1 MPIPI
6 TGRIARQS
14 ARRPWLTLSVWAALL
29 VVALMSAGTIGEHV
43 TSAQKNLVT
52 TEADR
57 VAELDAD
64 LRASAGGQELFDESV
79 IVTSAAHQYGDPAFD
94 TAIAE
99 VTTALHAT
107 RGVVDVV
114 TPALGSPVAQNGT
127 SAMVQFQT
135 TADTA
140 VVQAAVDAVNALKHD
155 DVETFVFGTESAALA
170 FTELA
175 ADELARGELFG
186 LVAAL
191 VILVFVFGALVA
203 AGLPL
208 LVAIVSIITATG
220 VGAVV
225 ARALDS
231 AGVPISDS
239 LTIFIAMLGLAL
251 GIDYSLL
258 SVQRFR
264 EELAHGTSPTDAI
277 TTTGSTANRAVL
289 FSGATIVVSLGGLLL
304 VPLNMFLGIGIGVI
318 LVAVTSVASALF
330 LLPALLRLLG
340 HRVNKGRVPMAHPGV
355 ESLRWRRLSTRVV
368 SRPALAAVLGVTV
381 LAIAASPLLTINLA
395 NPGPDDMPE
404 DFVAHRANEVLV
416 EDFGWTDTATMV
428 VITGAAGD
436 ADAVDTLAA
445 EVESDPGFADTT
457 VDWRGTTAFI
467 DTHDLY
473 DVGDPESTEAIDRL
487 RTVLIPSALA
497 GSDATAAVGG
507 TRAYAIDELELL
519 TSRAPYAVAIVLTV
533 TFLLLLVMF
542 RSIVIP
548 VKAIALNLLGT
559 LATFGAVV
567 ATYQWGWGAALF
579 GFPHLDG
586 ISPYMPVMIFA
597 LVFGLSMDYH
607 VFLLARV
614 KERYDATGD
623 TKAAVIEGVTR
634 TGPLITGAALIMVAV
649 FSGFAVSAIPELSQ
663 WGFGLAV
670 GVLLDAAVIRVLL
683 VPAAMVWLGKANWYL
698 PRWLEWLPTLTH
710 EPTSAPTPDESCEPA
725 LV

>member
-355 ESLRWRRLSTRVV
+355 ESVRWRRLSTRVV

-473 DVGDPESTEAIDRL
+473 DAGDPESTEAIDRL

-623 TKAAVIEGVTR
+623 TKAAVIQGVTR

-710 EPTSAPTPDESCEPA
+710 EPTSAPTPDESREPA

>member
-43 TSAQKNLVT
+43 TSAQKNLVA

-264 EELAHGTSPTDAI
+264 EELAHGASLTDAI

-355 ESLRWRRLSTRVV
+355 ESVRWRRLSTRVV

-473 DVGDPESTEAIDRL
+473 DAGDPESTEAIDRL

-649 FSGFAVSAIPELSQ
+649 FSGFAVAAIPELSQ

-710 EPTSAPTPDESCEPA
+710 EPTSAPTPDESREPA

>member
-1 MPIPI
+1 VPIPI

-355 ESLRWRRLSTRVV
+355 ESVRWRRLSTRVV

-473 DVGDPESTEAIDRL
+473 DAGDPESTEAIDRL

-710 EPTSAPTPDESCEPA
+710 EPTSAPTPDESREPA

>member
-355 ESLRWRRLSTRVV
+355 ESVRWRRLSTRVV

-473 DVGDPESTEAIDRL
+473 DAGDPESTEAIDRL